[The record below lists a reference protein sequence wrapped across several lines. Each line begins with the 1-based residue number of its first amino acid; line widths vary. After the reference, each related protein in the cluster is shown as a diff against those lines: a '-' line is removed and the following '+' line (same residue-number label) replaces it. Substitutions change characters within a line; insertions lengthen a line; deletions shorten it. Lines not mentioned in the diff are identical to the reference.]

1 RAAVFTGSE
10 RVGLGVGATA
20 ALLRLWKSSVL
31 ASVRPVDSSQEHHDS
46 KESFVLLA
54 LPQPSRGGGSFMS
67 AVAAANRDLWTDALG
82 RLEGRLS
89 PQNFDMWLRP
99 LECVSCDRGIV
110 RLRAP
115 NSYVRL
121 WFESNF
127 LDTVLSELRAASG
140 DEFAVEFEPDGPDV
154 VPRPIID

>member
-1 RAAVFTGSE
+1 MSAF
-10 RVGLGVGATA
+10 
-20 ALLRLWKSSVL
+20 
-31 ASVRPVDSSQEHHDS
+31 ASV
-46 KESFVLLA
+46 
-54 LPQPSRGGGSFMS
+54 
-67 AVAAANRDLWTDALG
+67 NRDLWSDALG

-89 PQNFDMWLRP
+89 PQNYDMWLRP

-140 DEFAVEFEPDGPDV
+140 DEYSIEFDPDGPEA
-154 VPRPIID
+154 VPRQPPVDVDAAPPAPGGPVGLASGRAAGATVAVPNQERPHRAVCGGGNGGAF